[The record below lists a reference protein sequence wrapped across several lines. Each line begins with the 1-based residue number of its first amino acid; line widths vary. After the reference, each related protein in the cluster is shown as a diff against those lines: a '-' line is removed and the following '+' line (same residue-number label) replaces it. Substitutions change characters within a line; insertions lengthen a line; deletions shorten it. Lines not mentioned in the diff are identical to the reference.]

1 MLYTVQCLDHNTRVV
16 SVLGAYTDENDAKEC
31 FIDSIL
37 TAYRRD
43 HGLVGKD
50 VRSQVQRASRQ
61 GHFDYRKPT
70 GERDGWY
77 YIERE

>member
-1 MLYTVQCLDHNTRVV
+1 MLYTVQRLDHNTRVV

-31 FIDSIL
+31 FVESIL
-37 TAYRRD
+37 AAYRQD
-43 HGLVGKD
+43 HGFVAKEI
-50 VRSQVQRASRQ
+50 RSQVQRAARQ
-61 GHFDYRKPT
+61 GNFDYRKPN

>member
-1 MLYTVQCLDHNTRVV
+1 MVV
-16 SVLGAYTDENDAKEC
+16 
-31 FIDSIL
+31 DSIL